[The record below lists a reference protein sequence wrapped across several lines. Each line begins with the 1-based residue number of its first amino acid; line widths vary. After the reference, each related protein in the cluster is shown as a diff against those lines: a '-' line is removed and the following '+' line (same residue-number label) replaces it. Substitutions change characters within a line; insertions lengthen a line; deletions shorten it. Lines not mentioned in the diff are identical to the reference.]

1 MPSAEPLPLL
11 APCSMPYC
19 KGCSHGLVV
28 RALAAA
34 MEDTGL
40 PPERLC
46 LVSDIGCVGLIDRL
60 FPTVHTV
67 HTTHGR
73 STAFAS
79 GLAMADGVLCDG
91 ALKIIVV
98 IGDGGATIGLLHLV
112 AAAQLN
118 VDVTVIV
125 HNNHLYGMTGGQASG
140 LTPEDWITAT
150 TPVGNPLPPL
160 DLIGVLRSSGA
171 TFLAR
176 EMAMNRG
183 LADRISEAIA
193 HPGFAVVEVME
204 LCTAFGVPLNK
215 LNGKKLKALAE
226 ETGEP
231 LGLRVHLPERPSF
244 RRAWAGRYAGNGAG
258 PGWPEAHLT
267 PRSAVAPL
275 DRPLCVVVAGTAGER
290 VQSAATLVARTAVAE
305 GLFATQK
312 KDNPVTQGTGF
323 SVSELIVSAEPI
335 HYTGIP
341 QPDAV
346 VVASQVGWD
355 YLCRGGVPQR
365 LGEDGLLVA
374 DEGID
379 LGDFAERAAR
389 LPLRSRCRAD
399 GATLAGLGWLACRRD
414 VLSLDALVGAAER
427 AWGDGAD
434 RSVAALRWGFEAG
447 AAPEGATPA

>member
-1 MPSAEPLPLL
+1 MPSAEAMV

-28 RALAAA
+28 RALGAALEA
-34 MEDTGL
+34 TGL
-40 PPERLC
+40 PREQLC

-67 HTTHGR
+67 HALHGR

-79 GLAMADGVLCDG
+79 GIAMADGVLFDG
-91 ALKIIVV
+91 ALKTVVV

-160 DLIGVLRSSGA
+160 DLVGVLRSSGA

-183 LADRISEAIA
+183 LADRLGEAIA

-204 LCTAFGVPLNK
+204 LCTAFGVPLNS
-215 LNGKKLKALAE
+215 LNGKKLKLLAE
-226 ETGEP
+226 QTGEP
-231 LGLRVHLPERPSF
+231 LGMRALDAGRPSF
-244 RRAWAGRYAGNGAG
+244 RAAWKDKHPRSGAG
-258 PGWPEAHLT
+258 PQWPET
-267 PRSAVAPL
+267 PSTGALSL
-275 DRPLCVVVAGTAGER
+275 DRPLRFVVAGTAGER
-290 VQSAATLVARTAVAE
+290 VQSAATLLARTAVAG

-323 SVSELIVSAEPI
+323 SVSELILSPEPI

-341 QPDAV
+341 HPDAV
-346 VVASQVGWD
+346 VAASQVGWD
-355 YLCRGGVPQR
+355 YLVRTGVAAR
-365 LGEDGLLVA
+365 LDEQSLIVA

-379 LGDFAERAAR
+379 LGAWGEGAVR
-389 LPLRSRCRAD
+389 LPLRARVRAD
-399 GATLAGLGWLACRRD
+399 GAALAALGWLAARLD
-414 VLSLDALVGAAER
+414 VLPLNRLIDTAER
-427 AWGDGAD
+427 AWGDKAG
-434 RSVAALRWGFEAG
+434 RSVAALQWGFEAG
-447 AAPEGATPA
+447 G